1 MKSKLLYLTL
11 LAFLTGVS
19 QSLVAPVA
27 IIFSSSFESS
37 EGFSPGDLN
46 NQSSWLVDQGTATVS
61 TQEASEGEQSVEV
74 EESDPFTQI
83 RLPLNS
89 VQGEAILW

>member
-37 EGFSPGDLN
+37 EGVFP
-46 NQSSWLVDQGTATVS
+46 W
-61 TQEASEGEQSVEV
+61 
-74 EESDPFTQI
+74 
-83 RLPLNS
+83 
-89 VQGEAILW
+89 